1 MKIRRLLPLLV
12 IVAGIFYSLF
22 LLRQIPEGV
31 YFSGD
36 AGLKALLSEQLAQ
49 GTGRLDLIPPAL
61 AWVKDL
67 WNAGLY
73 PYQPPY
79 AYHLGDRYFIT
90 FPYTFPWVTAPF
102 FRLWGYY
109 GLYVIP
115 LLGTW
120 VVWGLFYGACRLLR
134 FSTSLTG
141 LGLGLLIFASPL
153 TLYSAMYWEH
163 SLAVALGFGSLV
175 LMGWA
180 RQQRSARW
188 QVFVSGVGLGL
199 AVAFRP
205 EFLAVLA
212 LAIAIAWGQAL
223 LNLQWVKKWLK
234 QLYRKPIPDQDLEF
248 IPHPGIF
255 SLSAIGTA
263 LLFFGSNQLIYGHYL
278 GIHGLQAIEKVTLG
292 QKFKNAIAGVEGM
305 GGTFLVFM
313 PIISFFLFYCL
324 FLLINRSRIKPDWLL
339 LSIYGLS
346 LLLLGL
352 IAFLV
357 PPGTEGLIAG
367 GKQWGTRF
375 LLFLVPILLLATLA
389 AFRHILQSEKPW
401 LKYAG
406 IACFSGLLWL
416 SFQKNTLEGTA
427 YLHKSY
433 QNIAPAIAFLT
444 DQPDSVIAVSHQFV
458 GQVLQAPVK
467 GEKLWFIAA
476 DINQLTKLTQAL
488 HQQNIARFLYVC
500 YPFAPCPLPQ
510 LPSDRLRLGNGP
522 SAQSVHFEF
531 LGKKGKYPVYQGFIS
546 VN

>member
-1 MKIRRLLPLLV
+1 LV

-36 AGLKALLSEQLAQ
+36 AGLKALLSEQIAQ
-49 GTGRLDLIPPAL
+49 GTGRFDLIPPAL

-109 GLYVIP
+109 GLYVVP

-134 FSTSLTG
+134 FSAGLTG

-175 LMGWA
+175 LIGWA
-180 RQQRSARW
+180 RQQRSARL
-188 QVFVSGVGLGL
+188 QVMVSGVCLGL
-199 AVAFRP
+199 AIAFRP

-212 LAIAIAWGQAL
+212 LAIAIALGQEL
-223 LNLQWVKKWLK
+223 LNLQWVKKWVKRWVKKLFS
-234 QLYRKPIPDQDLEF
+234 QIIPDQDLEF

-305 GGTFLVFM
+305 GGTFIVFM
-313 PIISFFLFYCL
+313 PIVGFILFYLL
-324 FLLINRSRIKPDWLL
+324 FLIINNNPPQKPSRIKPDWRL
-339 LSIYGLS
+339 LSVYGLS
-346 LLLLGL
+346 LPLLGL

-357 PPGTEGLIAG
+357 PPGTDGLIAG

-389 AFRHILQSEKPW
+389 ALRQILQSEKPW

-416 SFQKNTLEGTA
+416 SFQKNTLEGTIDDNPDA
-427 YLHKSY
+427 KFESVDQIVTEQLVNIESEAFDKS
-433 QNIAPAIAFLT
+433 L
-444 DQPDSVIAVSHQFV
+444 
-458 GQVLQAPVK
+458 L
-467 GEKLWFIAA
+467 L
-476 DINQLTKLTQAL
+476 DIYNNL
-488 HQQNIARFLYVC
+488 
-500 YPFAPCPLPQ
+500 
-510 LPSDRLRLGNGP
+510 
-522 SAQSVHFEF
+522 
-531 LGKKGKYPVYQGFIS
+531 
-546 VN
+546 